1 MKKSSRRTIS
11 ALLVL
16 VMLVSM
22 LPLSVFAADGAGS
35 GNATVSVESVSAAPG
50 STVQVAVSIK
60 DNPGILGARLTFA
73 FDDGLTLVGAENG
86 EAFSMLTM
94 TKPETNRLTSP
105 CQFAWDGQ
113 ELADADIRDGVILT
127 LTFEVSEAAVS
138 GKKLGI
144 RVSYKASDIV
154 DGSLNRVALNTADG
168 EITVIDYVPGDVNG
182 DGEVSIPDIITLR
195 RYLVDGNNSVNVK
208 IPACDVDADAEVTPR
223 DVILIRRYL
232 AGGYDAVLLPSP
244 LTDPEDDCKHTLEE
258 TAYHAPTCTAQGNN
272 AYWHCALCDRYFTDA
287 AAKNETTLEKTV
299 LPATGHTPNAAG
311 TKCSVCGISLTGT
324 YKVQFNC
331 RMIRPSERELLVVNP
346 YAEGEDKMKYSS
358 SEDTVLPTLT
368 MDTYTFI
375 GWSDQTGKIYT
386 DNIIP
391 AGTTG
396 DLILKD
402 NWVSQRNRAKPKSRL
417 DDPFVVE
424 DTDNQ
429 TIYSCYEIGTIENV
443 PLYTTQE
450 LQCVNGIIY
459 IKEKSVSHSMKKE
472 EMNSLESTIANETT
486 DSTQFTLSKE
496 LTESTEVSSRYLEQ
510 TQINREQT
518 ETEAKSQSQ
527 TQTVNSSSGGSSESY
542 VYNDSTVRAAENE
555 NFVINTN
562 FDAGVSHELQTN
574 AKNTTEASAG
584 VSFPIDIIKVNA
596 GVKNT
601 TELSASTDTKGYM
614 DFSVGTSNSWN
625 KDTYVEENQKN
636 SQTDTKYW
644 NSQASSSYTGS
655 ETTSR
660 TVTNALHEMISSEL
674 GYGQTYSEKLG
685 SSENWGYTQ
694 ASSKTS
700 QSSTTFTYTEQ
711 SIESETVSFQTT
723 GNTYGAYRMIMA
735 GTMHM
740 FAVVGY
746 NVANNEY
753 FVYNYGIMG
762 DGTVDNDGWHEIIDY
777 SYDRSFHDFENTV
790 MPFEIPYYVEDY
802 VNSRIVNT
810 EGLEYEFDN
819 QTHTAVVDQYTGS
832 DTVVYVPSYM
842 ADSNGNA
849 FKITGIKSGAFR
861 GNTKIAAVSLGRYVS
876 EIPDSVFEGCTS
888 LENVICPAVTTIGNR
903 AFYGCTSLK
912 NFTISKQITS
922 LGTEA
927 FFNVPQLTATVGY
940 DEAQL
945 TDAEKAEKAKSV
957 SAVAAAVA
965 ASGAKEITLDIS
977 GVPKSVPLELMV
989 MSGKK
994 FVLDAGRSGK
1004 EFTNLTLESHAD
1016 ETQVKSILLRNSKTI
1031 PLKLYSANVTLTSVD
1046 LLECAS
1052 LALLLGSEQTKLTL
1066 DGTNTV
1072 SSASENAVLAKEV
1085 NASYQNSGRLRV
1097 TGDFLYT
1104 GSVTDSN
1111 GRIAF
1116 VDHGEYKQISAGE
1129 FGTAE
1134 KGSITITLNA
1144 AGGTVTPVEITAYYG
1159 GTIGA
1164 LPTPT
1169 REYYSFEGWYTQE
1182 SGGTAVNED
1191 TPVESIDSNMLY
1203 AHWTLNE
1210 LTGWVL
1216 RSEVPEGGEIV
1227 NQKWTYDERTNTESR
1242 ETSLSGYTQYGSY
1255 WVQSSNSTFNYASF
1269 PDGFDTSHWIY
1280 NQFHKSC
1287 DVSAYETET
1296 TKREVSTSDVGF
1308 VYYKWDYNAPYAN
1321 TTVRSISHIFRATG
1335 VADNLWYGYF
1345 HANLST
1351 KNHPYL
1357 DNGYC
1362 NNANLPSY
1370 NCSSEFNTYDTAGPT
1385 PRFFRFKYYQAS
1397 YNDYYKMFKYYKVEA
1412 KESSTPVTETGLI
1425 SNVQNWVQ
1433 YRPI

>member
-1 MKKSSRRTIS
+1 MKKSSRRAIS

-16 VMLVSM
+16 VMIVSL
-22 LPLSVFAADGAGS
+22 LPVSVFAADSEGAG
-35 GNATVSVESVSAAPG
+35 NAIISVESVSAAPG

-94 TKPETNRLTSP
+94 TKPGVFTSP
-105 CQFAWDGQ
+105 CQFVWDGQ
-113 ELADADIRDGVILT
+113 ELVDGDIKDGVILT
-127 LTFEVSEAAVS
+127 LTFAVS
-138 GKKLGI
+138 ASAASGKTQGI

-154 DGSLNRVALNTADG
+154 DGSLNRVTLNTADG
-168 EITVIDYVPGDVNG
+168 GVTVIDYMPGDVNR
-182 DGEVSIPDIITLR
+182 DGEVTPADIISLR
-195 RYLVDGNNSVNVK
+195 RYLADGYSDLNVRV
-208 IPACDVDADAEVTPR
+208 PACDVDADAEITPK

-232 AGGYDAVLLPSP
+232 AGGYDIELLPSP
-244 LTDPEDDCKHTLEE
+244 PPDPEDECQHMLEAV
-258 TAYHAPTCTAQGNN
+258 AYRAPTCTEKGNN
-272 AYWHCALCDRYFTDA
+272 AYWHCTVCGRYFADA
-287 AAKNETTLEKTV
+287 EAKTETTLENTV

-311 TKCSVCGISLTGT
+311 TKCSVCGASLTGT

-331 RMIRPSERELLVVNP
+331 RMIQPSERELLVINP

-375 GWSDQTGKIYT
+375 GWSDQTGRIYT

-402 NWVSQRNRAKPKSRL
+402 NWVSQRNRAKPKSKL

-429 TIYSCYEIGTIENV
+429 TIYFCYEIGTIENV

-472 EMNSLESTIANETT
+472 EMNALESTISNETT

-496 LTESTEVSSRYLEQ
+496 LTNTTEVSSRYIEETQRDRSQ
-510 TQINREQT
+510 TD
-518 ETEAKSQSQ
+518 TEARSRSQ
-527 TQTVNSSSGGSSESY
+527 TQSVSSSSGGSSESY
-542 VYNDSTVRAAENE
+542 VYNDSTVKAATNE
-555 NFVINTN
+555 NYVVNKN
-562 FDAGVSHELQTN
+562 FDTGLSHELQTGI
-574 AKNTTEASAG
+574 KNTTEASAG

-614 DFSVGTSNSWN
+614 DFSVGTSSSWN
-625 KDTYVEENQKN
+625 KDTYAEANQKN

-674 GYGQTYSEKLG
+674 GYGQTYSETLG
-685 SSENWGYTQ
+685 SSENRGYTQ

-700 QSSTTFTYTEQ
+700 QSSSTFTYTEQ
-711 SIESETVSFQTT
+711 TIESETASFQTT
-723 GNTYGAYRMIMA
+723 GNTYGSYRLIMA
-735 GTMHM
+735 GTMHV

-746 NVANNEY
+746 NVATDEY
-753 FVYNYGIMG
+753 FVYNYSIMG
-762 DGTVDNDGWHEIIDY
+762 DGSVNGDGWHEIIDY
-777 SYDRSFHDFENTV
+777 SYDRSFHDFESTV

-802 VNSRIVNT
+802 VNSRIVHT
-810 EGLEYEFDN
+810 DGLEYVFNN
-819 QTHTAVVDQYTGS
+819 QTHTAIVSRYTGS

-849 FKITGIKSGAFR
+849 FKVTGIKSGAFQN
-861 GNTKIAAVSLGRYVS
+861 NTNIVAVSLGRYIS
-876 EIPDSVFEGCTS
+876 EIPDSAFEGCMS

-903 AFYGCTSLK
+903 VFYGCTALK

-927 FFNVPQLTATVGY
+927 FFNVQQLTADIGY
-940 DEAQL
+940 DETQL
-945 TDAEKAEKAKSV
+945 TAAEQAEKEKCV
-957 SAVAAAVA
+957 SAVAVAVA
-965 ASGAKEITLDIS
+965 ASGAKTITLNVS
-977 GVPKSVPLELMV
+977 GVPKSVPLDLKV
-989 MSGKK
+989 MYGEK

-1004 EFTNLTLESHAD
+1004 EFTNLTLESYAN
-1016 ETQVKSILLRNSKTI
+1016 ETQVKSILLRNSKTT
-1031 PLKLYSANVTLTSVD
+1031 PLKLYSANVRLSSID
-1046 LLECAS
+1046 LLDCGAS
-1052 LALLLGSEQTKLTL
+1052 FALLLGSEQTNLTL

-1072 SSASENAVLAKEV
+1072 SSTGKNAVLSRGV
-1085 NASYQNSGRLRV
+1085 DVSYQNSGLLQV

-1104 GSVTDSN
+1104 SAVTDSN
-1111 GRIAF
+1111 GRVVF
-1116 VDHGEYKQISAGE
+1116 VDYGEFKQISSDE
-1129 FGTAE
+1129 FGTVE
-1134 KGSITITLNA
+1134 KGTVTITLDA
-1144 AGGTVTPVEITAYYG
+1144 AGGTVEPDTMTAYYG
-1159 GTIGA
+1159 VKIGT

-1169 REYYSFEGWYTQE
+1169 REYYTFDGWYTSAE
-1182 SGGTAVNED
+1182 GGTRITDDTVFTTGED
-1191 TPVESIDSNMLY
+1191 VTIY
-1203 AHWTLNE
+1203 AHWTLN
-1210 LTGWVL
+1210 GISDWVL
-1216 RSEVPEGGEIV
+1216 RSQVPEGSQII
-1227 NQKWTYDERTNTESR
+1227 NQKWTYDERTNTTSR
-1242 ETSLSGYTQYGSY
+1242 EPSLSGYTQYGSY

-1269 PDGFDTSHWIY
+1269 PDGYDTSNWIY
-1280 NQFHKSC
+1280 KDFHKSC

-1296 TKREVSTSDVGF
+1296 EKREVSTSEAGF

-1321 TTVRSISHIFRATG
+1321 NTHRSISHKFRSTG
-1335 VADNLWYGYF
+1335 VADNFWYGYF

-1357 DNGYC
+1357 DNSYC
-1362 NNANLPSY
+1362 NNANMPSY
-1370 NCSSEFNTYDTAGPT
+1370 NCSSEFNTSATAGPT

-1397 YNDYYKMFKYYKVEA
+1397 YNDYYKVFKYYKLES
-1412 KESSTPVTETGLI
+1412 KESLSAVTETDLI

-1433 YRPI
+1433 YRPV